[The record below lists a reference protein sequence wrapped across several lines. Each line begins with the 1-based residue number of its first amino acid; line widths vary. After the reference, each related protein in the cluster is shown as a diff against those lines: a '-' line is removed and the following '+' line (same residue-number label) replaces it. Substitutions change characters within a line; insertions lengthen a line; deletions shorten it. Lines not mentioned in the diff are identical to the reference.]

1 MLERQDRSRNV
12 HLLRIIAIRTNYST
26 TTEYGGIWRARPRP
40 TPVGLS
46 LRCRSFARLAN
57 LVQAATAGDHDA
69 RRRFELTDEFEPD
82 LTVLQEMKL
91 LAAQPAMIK
100 PTEEFLRYLSPVR
113 GFGRTVLEDVE
124 VRGRRIST
132 GQRVFN
138 FFMSGNRD
146 EEIFAEYRLGSPK
159 KPGLW
164 LAQTS

>member
-100 PTEEFLRYLSPVR
+100 Q
-113 GFGRTVLEDVE
+113 
-124 VRGRRIST
+124 RR
-132 GQRVFN
+132 N
-138 FFMSGNRD
+138 FC
-146 EEIFAEYRLGSPK
+146 A
-159 KPGLW
+159 
-164 LAQTS
+164 T